1 MIRKIYSLIIVF
13 VFALTGLII
22 FDYYW
27 PYISESL
34 GYDLQGHGFFGIAL
48 ANIVSGTIGIVVF
61 GGFGMAVAPSITNFI
76 LGYSERLAVTLS
88 RIPTSDILVMIL
100 GIGLGLIIANL
111 IGSPFAHLPIIGPY
125 VPIIFSLILSVVG
138 AKVAL
143 HKHTDITDFF
153 VRLRGG
159 NSGAVAAPC
168 DCNNGVAKPP
178 VAEKDLKAGPLGD
191 RLYSN
196 NKLLDTSVIIDGR
209 VMDIMAAGFLDGM
222 VVIPNFVLEE
232 LQKLSDSSDSMK
244 RAKGRRGLDL
254 VQDLQ
259 HSYGKQVLIV
269 DYDFDDLNDVDSKLV
284 RLAKQTD
291 SAIMTNDFNLN
302 KVAEIQGIRVL
313 NINELANAIKPV
325 VISGEEMNVYLVKE
339 GKEPGQAVAYLDDGT
354 MIVVENGR
362 RFVGSSIEV
371 VVTSVLQT
379 AAGRM
384 IFARANYNI
393 KN

>member
-13 VFALTGLII
+13 VFAITGLII
-22 FDYYW
+22 FDYYC
-27 PYISESL
+27 PYISECF
-34 GYDLQGHGFFGIAL
+34 GYDLEGHGLFGIAM
-48 ANIVSGTIGIVVF
+48 ANIVSGTIGLIVF

-76 LGYSERLAVTLS
+76 LGYSERLAITLS
-88 RIPTSDILVMIL
+88 RIPTSDILVMVL

-143 HKHTDITDFF
+143 RKHTDITDFF
-153 VRLRGG
+153 ARMRGA
-159 NSGAVAAPC
+159 STVPAPQPEAPKAQ
-168 DCNNGVAKPP
+168 VL
-178 VAEKDLKAGPLGD
+178 EKDIKAGPLGD

-209 VMDIMAAGFLDGM
+209 VMDIMAAGFLDGK
-222 VVIPNFVLEE
+222 VVVPNFVLEE
-232 LQKLSDSSDSMK
+232 LQKLSDSSDNLK

-269 DYDFDDLNDVDSKLV
+269 DYDFDDLGDVDSKLI

-291 SAIMTNDFNLN
+291 SSIMTNDFNLN
-302 KVAEIQGIRVL
+302 KVAEIQGIKVL

-325 VISGEEMNVYLVKE
+325 VVSGEEMSVYLVKE

-362 RFVGSSIEV
+362 RYVGTSIEV
-371 VVTSVLQT
+371 IVTSVLQT

-384 IFARANYNI
+384 IFARANHSS

>member
-1 MIRKIYSLIIVF
+1 MIRKIYSLIIIF

-27 PYISESL
+27 PYISEYL
-34 GYDLQGHGFFGIAL
+34 GYDLQGHGLFGIAL
-48 ANIVSGTIGIVVF
+48 ANIVSGTMGIIVF
-61 GGFGMAVAPSITNFI
+61 GGLGAMIAPSITNYI
-76 LGYSERLAVTLS
+76 LSISERLAVALS
-88 RIPTSDILVMIL
+88 RIPTSDVLVMIF
-100 GIGLGLIIANL
+100 GVGLGLIIANL
-111 IGSPFAHLPIIGPY
+111 IGSPFSHLPFIGPY
-125 VPIIFSLILSVVG
+125 VPIIFSLLLSVVG

-143 HKHTDITDFF
+143 RKHTDIVDFF
-153 VRLRGG
+153 VRMRGSHG
-159 NSGAVAAPC
+159 NMPAPAPAPEMPEIKPEP
-168 DCNNGVAKPP
+168 NG
-178 VAEKDLKAGPLGD
+178 LKAGPLGD

-209 VMDIMAAGFLDGM
+209 VMDIMAAGFLDGK
-222 VVIPNFVLEE
+222 VVITNFVLEE

-291 SAIMTNDFNLN
+291 SSIMTNDFNLN
-302 KVAEIQGIRVL
+302 KVAEIQGIKVL

-325 VISGEEMNVYLVKE
+325 VVSGEEMSVYLVKE

-371 VVTSVLQT
+371 IVTSVLQT

-384 IFARANYNI
+384 IFARANHSS

>member
-1 MIRKIYSLIIVF
+1 MIRKIYSLIIIF

-27 PYISESL
+27 PYISEYL
-34 GYDLQGHGFFGIAL
+34 GYDLQGHGLFGIAL
-48 ANIVSGTIGIVVF
+48 ANIVSGTMGIIVF
-61 GGFGMAVAPSITNFI
+61 GGLGAMIAPSITNYI
-76 LGYSERLAVTLS
+76 LSISERLAVALS
-88 RIPTSDILVMIL
+88 RIPTSDVLVMIF
-100 GIGLGLIIANL
+100 GVGLGLIIANL
-111 IGSPFAHLPIIGPY
+111 IGSPFSHLPFIGPY
-125 VPIIFSLILSVVG
+125 VPIIFSLLLSVVG

-143 HKHTDITDFF
+143 RKHTDIVDFF
-153 VRLRGG
+153 VRMRGSHG
-159 NSGAVAAPC
+159 NMPAPAPVSEMPEIKPEP
-168 DCNNGVAKPP
+168 NG
-178 VAEKDLKAGPLGD
+178 LKAGPLGD

-209 VMDIMAAGFLDGM
+209 VMDIMAAGFLDGK
-222 VVIPNFVLEE
+222 VVITNFVLEE

-291 SAIMTNDFNLN
+291 SSIMTNDFNLN
-302 KVAEIQGIRVL
+302 KVAEIQGIKVL

-325 VISGEEMNVYLVKE
+325 VVSGEEMSVYLVKE

-371 VVTSVLQT
+371 IVTSVLQT

-384 IFARANYNI
+384 IFARANHSS

>member
-13 VFALTGLII
+13 VFAITGLII

-27 PYISESL
+27 PYISGYL
-34 GYDLQGHGFFGIAL
+34 GYDIQGRGLFGIAM

-61 GGFGMAVAPSITNFI
+61 GGFGMMIAPHITNFI
-76 LGYSERLAVTLS
+76 LSYSERLATTLS

-100 GIGLGLIIANL
+100 GIGIGLIIANL

-143 HKHTDITDFF
+143 RKHTDITDFF
-153 VRLRGG
+153 ARLRGA
-159 NSGAVAAPC
+159 NNIPAPSPEAPKIP
-168 DCNNGVAKPP
+168 DIAK
-178 VAEKDLKAGPLGD
+178 DIQAGPLGD
-191 RLYSN
+191 RLYSS

-209 VMDIMAAGFLDGM
+209 VMDIMAAGFLDGK
-222 VVIPNFVLEE
+222 VVVPNFVLEE
-232 LQKLSDSSDSMK
+232 LQRLSDSSDNMK

-259 HSYGKQVLIV
+259 HSYGKNVLVV
-269 DYDFDDLNDVDSKLV
+269 DYDYEDLSDVDSKLI

-291 SAIMTNDFNLN
+291 SSIMTNDFNLN
-302 KVAEIQGIRVL
+302 KVAEIQGIKVL

-362 RFVGSSIEV
+362 RYVGTSIEV
-371 VVTSVLQT
+371 IVTSVLQT

-384 IFARANYNI
+384 IFARANHNP

>member
-13 VFALTGLII
+13 VFAITGLII
-22 FDYYW
+22 FDYYC
-27 PYISESL
+27 PYISECF
-34 GYDLQGHGFFGIAL
+34 GYDLEGHGLFGIAM
-48 ANIVSGTIGIVVF
+48 ANIVSGTIGLIVF

-76 LGYSERLAVTLS
+76 LSYSERLAITLS
-88 RIPTSDILVMIL
+88 RIPTSDILVMVL

-143 HKHTDITDFF
+143 RKHTDITDFF
-153 VRLRGG
+153 ARMRGA
-159 NSGAVAAPC
+159 NNNIPAP
-168 DCNNGVAKPP
+168 PP
-178 VAEKDLKAGPLGD
+178 EAPKAQVMEKDIKAGPLGD

-209 VMDIMAAGFLDGM
+209 VMDIMAAGFLDGK
-222 VVIPNFVLEE
+222 VVVPNFVLEE
-232 LQKLSDSSDSMK
+232 LQKLSDSSDNLK

-269 DYDFDDLNDVDSKLV
+269 DYDFDDLGDVDSKLI

-291 SAIMTNDFNLN
+291 SSIMTNDFNLN
-302 KVAEIQGIRVL
+302 KVAEIQGIKVL

-325 VISGEEMNVYLVKE
+325 VVSGEEMSVYLVKE

-362 RFVGSSIEV
+362 RYVGTSIEV
-371 VVTSVLQT
+371 IVTSVLQT

-384 IFARANYNI
+384 IFARANHSS